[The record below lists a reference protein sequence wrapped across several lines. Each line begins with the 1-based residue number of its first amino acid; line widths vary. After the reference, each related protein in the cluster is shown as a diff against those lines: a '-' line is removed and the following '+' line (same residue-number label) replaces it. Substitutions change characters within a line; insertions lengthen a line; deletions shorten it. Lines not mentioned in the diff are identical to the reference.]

1 VNGKGLAEAP
11 LEVEA
16 IAEEDNEVIDKQNP
30 E

>member
-11 LEVEA
+11 PEVEA
-16 IAEEDNEVIDKQNP
+16 IDEEDNEVIDKQNP